1 MLYCLLL
8 STVSV
13 EQEVIRIA
21 SKTDSNLFIFSLFLK
36 RLNIYTDFF
45 KDIKKGQEE
54 QLSIE
59 EDNKKSKIKEID
71 DLDNQKDWID
81 WVTKYSKDISM
92 SVILRSMIKKA
103 NKTVEID
110 LI

>member
-1 MLYCLLL
+1 M
-8 STVSV
+8 
-13 EQEVIRIA
+13 
-21 SKTDSNLFIFSLFLK
+21 
-36 RLNIYTDFF
+36 
-45 KDIKKGQEE
+45 
-54 QLSIE
+54 SIE

>member
-1 MLYCLLL
+1 M
-8 STVSV
+8 
-13 EQEVIRIA
+13 
-21 SKTDSNLFIFSLFLK
+21 
-36 RLNIYTDFF
+36 
-45 KDIKKGQEE
+45 
-54 QLSIE
+54 SIE

-103 NKTVEID
+103 NKTVESSA
-110 LI
+110 LP

>member
-1 MLYCLLL
+1 M
-8 STVSV
+8 
-13 EQEVIRIA
+13 
-21 SKTDSNLFIFSLFLK
+21 
-36 RLNIYTDFF
+36 
-45 KDIKKGQEE
+45 
-54 QLSIE
+54 SIE

-103 NKTVEID
+103 NKTVEMD

>member
-1 MLYCLLL
+1 M
-8 STVSV
+8 
-13 EQEVIRIA
+13 
-21 SKTDSNLFIFSLFLK
+21 
-36 RLNIYTDFF
+36 
-45 KDIKKGQEE
+45 
-54 QLSIE
+54 SIE

-92 SVILRSMIKKA
+92 SVILRSMIMKA